1 MHGGKGTHGSL
12 VFKKLD
18 LKVKAGLTLVSFI
31 PYWAGLSTL
40 SPPST
45 NPSAADTGRSFWSV
59 WGYEGKCS
67 WLREAVQRRVRT
79 SSIRKQAS
87 NSVQAVVSGA
97 DSDSQ

>member
-40 SPPST
+40 SPLPPTPLQLILGVLSGVCG
-45 NPSAADTGRSFWSV
+45 AMRGSV
-59 WGYEGKCS
+59 HG
-67 WLREAVQRRVRT
+67 
-79 SSIRKQAS
+79 
-87 NSVQAVVSGA
+87 
-97 DSDSQ
+97 